1 MSETPA
7 NRVLFFVD
15 GFNLYH
21 SLCSA
26 LKKYPECPVKW
37 LDLPSLFNATLHT
50 IEGRAELEE
59 IRYFTAYANH
69 LTQRAPDKVSR
80 HKAYV
85 RALTASGVSVTL
97 NHFKR
102 KHVRDSF
109 SDKLFIAHE
118 EKETDV
124 AIACHVLKGATLDL
138 FDTAVIVSGDTDL
151 RPVAETFHELFPAKT
166 LLFAFPYDRKN
177 RELSKVA
184 PNSFTL
190 SAKMYAAHQFPEKIR
205 LPSNKFVHKPAEW

>member
-1 MSETPA
+1 MSETPRQ
-7 NRVLFFVD
+7 RVSFFVD

-26 LKKYPECPVKW
+26 LKKHPERPVKW
-37 LDLPSLFNATLHT
+37 LNLPSLFKTTLHT
-50 IEGRAELEE
+50 IEGRCELQDVL
-59 IRYFTAYANH
+59 YFTAYANH
-69 LTQRAPDKVSR
+69 LAQKNPNKISR

-85 RALTASGVSVTL
+85 RVLTASDVIVVR

-102 KHVRDSF
+102 KDVWDSF
-109 SDKLFIAHE
+109 SGQQVVTHE

-124 AIACHVLKGATLDL
+124 AIACQVLRGARLDL

-151 RPVAETFHELFPAKT
+151 RPVAETFQELFPKKS

-177 RELSKVA
+177 RELSKAA

-190 SAKMYAAHQFPEKIR
+190 SAKSYASHQFPDKVR
-205 LPSNKFVHKPAEW
+205 LPSNKFVHKPMEW